1 MDQNKLELELRTHEV
16 QCEERWKTTFHRL
29 ESLEGTIER
38 MEGRM
43 MGIAGVLIMF
53 LAGIVVTL
61 AGMQQ

>member
-53 LAGIVVTL
+53 LAGIVITL
-61 AGMQQ
+61 AGMQ

>member
-43 MGIAGVLIMF
+43 LGIAGVLIMF
-53 LAGIVVTL
+53 LAGIVITL
-61 AGMQQ
+61 AGMQ

>member
-1 MDQNKLELELRTHEV
+1 MDQNNLELELRTHEV

-61 AGMQQ
+61 AGMQ

>member
-1 MDQNKLELELRTHEV
+1 MDQNNLELELRTHEV

-53 LAGIVVTL
+53 LAGIVITL
-61 AGMQQ
+61 AGMQ

>member
-43 MGIAGVLIMF
+43 LGVAGVLIMF
-53 LAGIVVTL
+53 LAGIVITL
-61 AGMQQ
+61 AGMQ

>member
-29 ESLEGTIER
+29 ESLEGIIER
-38 MEGRM
+38 MESRM

-53 LAGIVVTL
+53 LAGIVITL
-61 AGMQQ
+61 AGMQ

>member
-61 AGMQQ
+61 AGMQ